1 MVDSAKKSSISLK
14 NSFVHSTKKSS
25 ILVKNPFLHKLR
37 LCPRLIPFRAY
48 KAVSEI
54 FPNRLALSK
63 FGSKKFGKLT
73 ESSPRRRQSL
83 CSRNNLQTVIGLL
96 PTVQVCKLPI
106 LDSNSLHFADK
117 LHESLTQNLAKK
129 KDEVEETGK
138 LIILVLLLFSQGV
151 TRLSLWGLW
160 VS

>member
-1 MVDSAKKSSISLK
+1 M
-14 NSFVHSTKKSS
+14 
-25 ILVKNPFLHKLR
+25 
-37 LCPRLIPFRAY
+37 PFRAY

-73 ESSPRRRQSL
+73 ESNPRRRQSL

-151 TRLSLWGLW
+151 TRLSLWNLW